1 MPNIPAAEDFR
12 HQSLRSFVRREIRK
26 VLESIKAGDREVLC
40 DFDRM
45 PSLDETDE
53 LVLITAGYQ
62 LADRLYA
69 KATRR

>member
-26 VLESIKAGDREVLC
+26 ALESIKADDREVLC

-53 LVLITAGYQ
+53 LVLITAGYE

>member
-26 VLESIKAGDREVLC
+26 ALESIKAGDREVLC

-45 PSLDETDE
+45 PSLDETVE
-53 LVLITAGYQ
+53 LVLITAGYE